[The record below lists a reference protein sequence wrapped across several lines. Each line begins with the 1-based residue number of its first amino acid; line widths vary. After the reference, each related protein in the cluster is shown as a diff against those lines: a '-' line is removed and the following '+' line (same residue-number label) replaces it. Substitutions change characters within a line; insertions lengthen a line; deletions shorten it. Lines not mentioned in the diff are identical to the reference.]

1 MSKFRRALVNNKG
14 FTLIELLVVIAVLG
28 ILAAIAIPRLT
39 GVTDKARTSEA
50 VSALGSIKTALE
62 MYSVENNGDYPEA
75 QDNGTVDD
83 FDAVVS
89 GYLDGYDE
97 SAQTW
102 NGWDVDYTGPGNSWS
117 VELSTGTLT
126 ATLDYTS
133 GTGYSQVQTS
143 N

>member
-62 MYSVENNGDYPEA
+62 MEQVETGSYPDNQAAFSDVIA
-75 QDNGTVDD
+75 Q
-83 FDAVVS
+83 
-89 GYLDGYDE
+89 YLDGYTDND
-97 SAQTW
+97 SSDGTW
-102 NGWDVDYTGPGNSWS
+102 NGWSVAFASNSGDFTVTMTDGDLQAVLGYNS
-117 VELSTGTLT
+117 GDGT
-126 ATLDYTS
+126 YN
-133 GTGYSQVQTS
+133 QVTTS